1 MSSHPAAASLPSVYV
16 AISSLANS
24 TAPKPAPPT
33 PESAWKA
40 WPSQANAVK
49 AMSAPSSPLP
59 LSQATIN
66 LSSAP
71 DRVRAEFL
79 TYILNG
85 GGQYNLERSGLLAS
99 KIWTLNSM
107 SEFLDVSANIESP
120 MSPPA
125 EPLPRQPASNS
136 LSPGSLS
143 PTPLSFLGSPSQDP
157 EDPDF
162 SPPPKPG
169 VTICATV

>member
-1 MSSHPAAASLPSVYV
+1 MYV

-59 LSQATIN
+59 LPLSQASID

-85 GGQYNLERSGLLAS
+85 GQYKLERNGHSAS
-99 KIWTLNSM
+99 DIGTLNSLPEM
-107 SEFLDVSANIESP
+107 LDMSANIESP
-120 MSPPA
+120 VSPPA
-125 EPLPRQPASNS
+125 EPLPRQPAS